1 MGINTN
7 ELTYRGTGE
16 LGGDRKEDEDQV
28 NEVTDAPDVISETT
42 PPC

>member
-7 ELTYRGTGE
+7 ELTYRGTSE

-28 NEVTDAPDVISETT
+28 NEVTNAPDVISETT

>member
-1 MGINTN
+1 MEININ

-28 NEVTDAPDVISETT
+28 NEATDVPDVISETT
-42 PPC
+42 PPY